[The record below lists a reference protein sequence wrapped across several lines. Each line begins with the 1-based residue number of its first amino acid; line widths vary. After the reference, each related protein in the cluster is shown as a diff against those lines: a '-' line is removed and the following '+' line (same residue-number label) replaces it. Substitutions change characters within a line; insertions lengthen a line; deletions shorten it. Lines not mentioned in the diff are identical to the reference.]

1 MRWTA
6 TPSEGKD
13 SNSSD
18 SRKTFI
24 ILMFRRVLW
33 ILWASLVAQL
43 VDSFGFF
50 FLFSPFSPSVVVVN
64 FIGTMKSN

>member
-1 MRWTA
+1 M
-6 TPSEGKD
+6 TPKEGKD
-13 SNSSD
+13 CDSSD

-50 FLFSPFSPSVVVVN
+50 SSPIRLVIVN

>member
-1 MRWTA
+1 M
-6 TPSEGKD
+6 TPKEGKD
-13 SNSSD
+13 CDSSD

-33 ILWASLVAQL
+33 TLWVSLVAQL
-43 VDSFGFF
+43 VDSSGFF

-64 FIGTMKSN
+64 FIGTIKSN